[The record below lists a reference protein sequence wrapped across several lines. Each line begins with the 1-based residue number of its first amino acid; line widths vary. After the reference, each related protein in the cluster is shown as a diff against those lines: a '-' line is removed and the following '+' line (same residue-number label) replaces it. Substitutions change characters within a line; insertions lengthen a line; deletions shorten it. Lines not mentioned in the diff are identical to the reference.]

1 MSVIPRGFTLPEL
14 LIAMALASLIGV
26 GVARVLPGLYLATL
40 NEVQRQWQQE
50 DLWRLAFTLGKAI
63 QRAGYCRRQC
73 SGPGLWLAE
82 QGRCLRVQWQG
93 SDVQGFRL
101 RNDALE
107 TLSGAADCAGS
118 HWEKMTEPGRLKI
131 VDFQVRRVVRP
142 ELAPLWV
149 VEITGQAAGPGEPF
163 VARYAVSGF
172 NL

>member
-1 MSVIPRGFTLPEL
+1 MPVMQRGFTLPEL
-14 LIAMALASLIGV
+14 LIAMALASLIGL

-101 RNDALE
+101 RDEALE
-107 TLSGAADCAGS
+107 TLSGATDCAGS
-118 HWEKMTEPGRLKI
+118 HWEKMTEPSSLKI
-131 VDFQVRRVVRP
+131 ADFQVRRVERREMV
-142 ELAPLWV
+142 PLFV
-149 VEITGQAAGPGEPF
+149 VEVSGQPAGAREP
-163 VARYAVSGF
+163 VIARYAVSGF
-172 NL
+172 NQ